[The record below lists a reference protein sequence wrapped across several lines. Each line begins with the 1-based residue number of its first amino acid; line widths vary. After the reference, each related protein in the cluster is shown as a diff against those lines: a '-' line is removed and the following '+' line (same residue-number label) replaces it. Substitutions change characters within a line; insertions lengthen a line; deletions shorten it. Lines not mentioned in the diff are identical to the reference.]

1 MSADVVRVD
10 AIRVEDRA
18 RKEYRSIDSLA
29 GSIETLGLLHPP
41 VVTPDLRL
49 IAGGRRLEAVK
60 ALGWERVPVT
70 VADDL
75 SVTADLLQAEADENT
90 EREPLTPS
98 EASALAKRIEDAL
111 KPLAAER
118 KREGRNQYSEPP
130 ANFAE
135 PSEPRPRDAGAKVA
149 GLSHETIRKVRHVE
163 EVVES
168 ESTPEPVREVAQAAL
183 KTMNETG
190 NVHGAFRAVK
200 QAEESV
206 VEVRPEAVAISEAI
220 KSDPDLIDRQYM
232 LAFSKSIARA
242 DDLFIMD
249 AARIGR
255 LASPDDLESLR
266 QFTEQAAQFYNDVLA
281 ARPGLR
287 LVNKPFG
294 DTGTSIRRIAS
305 GPDGPNAGSHGSTH
319 SFGCAAGNGASPKS
333 VSRPVYV

>member
-18 RKEYRSIDSLA
+18 RVEYRNIDSLA
-29 GSIETLGLLHPP
+29 GSIQTLGLLHPP

-60 ALGWERVPVT
+60 ALGWDMVPVT
-70 VADDL
+70 VMDGL
-75 SVTADLLQAEADENT
+75 SAAEELLQAESDENA

-98 EASALAKRIEDAL
+98 EKSALARRIEDAL
-111 KPLAAER
+111 
-118 KREGRNQYSEPP
+118 
-130 ANFAE
+130 
-135 PSEPRPRDAGAKVA
+135 RPIAKARQSAGAKADPSPNFGEGIEVA
-149 GLSHETIRKVRHVE
+149 KEAAKIAGASHETIRKIRHVE

-168 ESTPEPVREVAQAAL
+168 ESTPEPVREVAEAAL
-183 KTMNETG
+183 KSMNETG

-206 VEVRPEAVAISEAI
+206 IEVTPEAVAISEAL
-220 KSDPDLIDRQYM
+220 KNDPDLQDRSYM
-232 LAFSKSIARA
+232 LNFSKAIARA

-255 LASPDDLESLR
+255 LADNDDINSMR
-266 QFTEQAAQFYNDVLA
+266 QFVEQATRFYDEMLA

-287 LVNKPFG
+287 LVG
-294 DTGTSIRRIAS
+294 
-305 GPDGPNAGSHGSTH
+305 
-319 SFGCAAGNGASPKS
+319 GN
-333 VSRPVYV
+333 